1 MTAAARRP
9 LPRAAALL
17 FGFALAAACGADGA
31 SSEPEPVVCAAGQ
44 IDGDLLVV
52 NQTSSPVFTAVEQFE
67 RRYGVVVEE
76 QSYDSDEDLLARVSA
91 GADPVDLILMEE
103 SLAYVMGRNGLLLT
117 LDPLAVPGRSN
128 LIPRFDPARWS
139 YPAEVGEGFLWVPY
153 LWGTVGVGVNV
164 NLATPEIEPTW
175 ELIFDLDRAWV
186 YAGRISLMEDPRQA
200 LAAALFHLGHSPNTS
215 SPQQVA
221 EAADLLAATRA
232 LLTRFDSVDYARRLV
247 DGAVDVA
254 HGRSDVFFEVIP
266 DGSADF
272 DYVIPREGAVIWA
285 DVMAAPVT
293 ARSPCTAHSFIDFIL
308 EPRIS
313 AGMSNNSGLASPNR
327 EALDYINPLL
337 TRNPVIYP
345 PPETMNALVRL
356 ELDEELERLYS
367 DEFLRVTS
375 F

>member
-1 MTAAARRP
+1 MARASRRP
-9 LPRAAALL
+9 VLRAVALL
-17 FGFALAAACGADGA
+17 LGLGMAAACGTDSA
-31 SSEPEPVVCAAGQ
+31 SSGPEPVVCAAGQ

-76 QSYDSDEDLLARVSA
+76 QSYDSDEELLSRISAR
-91 GADPVDLILMEE
+91 ADPVDLILMEE
-103 SLAYVMGRNGLLLT
+103 SLAYVMGRDGLLLT
-117 LDPLAVPGRSN
+117 LDSLAVPGRSN
-128 LIPRFDPARWS
+128 LIPRFDPARWR
-139 YPAEVGEGFLWVPY
+139 YPVEVGEGFLWVPY

-200 LAAALFHLGHSPNTS
+200 LAAALLYLGHSPNTD

-221 EAADLLAATRA
+221 EAADLVAATRA
-232 LLTRFDSVDYARRLV
+232 LLTRFDSTDYARRLV
-247 DGAVDVA
+247 DGSVDVA

-266 DGSADF
+266 ENSTDF
-272 DYVIPREGAVIWA
+272 DYVIPREGAVIWM

-313 AGMSNNSGLASPNR
+313 AGMSNASRLASPNR